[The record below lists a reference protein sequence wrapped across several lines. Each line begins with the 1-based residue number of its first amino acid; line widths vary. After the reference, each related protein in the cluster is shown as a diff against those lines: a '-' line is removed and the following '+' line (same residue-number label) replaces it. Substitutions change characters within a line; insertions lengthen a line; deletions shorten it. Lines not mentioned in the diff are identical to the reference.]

1 VKRRNLHLGGFLAWF
16 VSAHTRAWAFPLTG
30 VFFVAWL
37 VLGQVLG
44 FDRFPYPLLTMFVS
58 LWAILLS
65 LATLTQVDHVHD
77 HAEGAE

>member
-1 VKRRNLHLGGFLAWF
+1 
-16 VSAHTRAWAFPLTG
+16 
-30 VFFVAWL
+30 
-37 VLGQVLG
+37 VLG

-77 HAEGAE
+77 HQEGEE